1 MTTMTVMQVDADEVL
16 AAWAD
21 DLRGFIAGMGVALDA
36 VDDLAQEAFLSYLRQ
51 PERRPSEVEEIRW
64 LKGIARNLAYD
75 WFRRHARGGRLEL
88 AELLAYA
95 AVPQPAPTEARL
107 AALRHCLASID
118 AAGRDLLDAAYLQHD
133 TSEAIAKR
141 LGRSPSG
148 VRMALL
154 RLRERLRQ
162 CVDERLA
169 REEEA

>member
-1 MTTMTVMQVDADEVL
+1 MQVDVDTVI
-16 AAWAD
+16 AAWAN
-21 DLRGFIAGMGVALDA
+21 DLRGFVAGMGVALDA

-51 PERRPSEVEEIRW
+51 PERRPAEVEEIRW

-75 WFRRHARGGRLEL
+75 WLRRHSRSGRLEL
-88 AELLAYA
+88 AEMLA
-95 AVPQPAPTEARL
+95 PQPAPIEQRL
-107 AALRHCLASID
+107 PALRRCLEAVD
-118 AAGRDLLDAAYLQHD
+118 AAGRSLLDAAYLQDD
-133 TSEAIAKR
+133 TSEAIAQR

-169 REEEA
+169 GESKA

>member
-1 MTTMTVMQVDADEVL
+1 MQVDAEAVI

-21 DLRGFIAGMGVALDA
+21 DLRGFLAGMGVALDA

-51 PERRPSEVEEIRW
+51 PERRPAEVEEIRW
-64 LKGIARNLAYD
+64 LKGIARNLAYE

-88 AELLAYA
+88 AELLAFA
-95 AVPQPAPTEARL
+95 TVPQPTPTEPRL
-107 AALRHCLASID
+107 AALRRCLESVD
-118 AAGRDLLDAAYLQHD
+118 AAGRSLLDAAYLQDD

-141 LGRSPSG
+141 LGRTPSG

-169 REEEA
+169 REGEA